1 MVWPPVSLGS
11 QEAFLV
17 LKKKNLAHHE
27 SVLLE
32 VKKNG
37 LSLHIIFSKG
47 MGTGGFRGPS
57 ES

>member
-17 LKKKNLAHHE
+17 LKKKKSSPSRVSVAGSQEEWIEFAHM
-27 SVLLE
+27 
-32 VKKNG
+32 
-37 LSLHIIFSKG
+37 FSEG